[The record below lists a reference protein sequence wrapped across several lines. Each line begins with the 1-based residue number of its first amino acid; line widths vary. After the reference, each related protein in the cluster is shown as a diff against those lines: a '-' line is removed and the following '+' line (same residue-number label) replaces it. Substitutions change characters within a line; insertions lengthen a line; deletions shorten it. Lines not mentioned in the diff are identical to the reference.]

1 MEEKR
6 KTQSLP
12 MKSIY
17 ASWGKEEIIKW
28 HSELFWD
35 YNDWSAD
42 AWSVDMKLCVRHS
55 FKVSSDGD
63 VNEYGVDRVGLW

>member
-12 MKSIY
+12 MKSRY
-17 ASWGKEEIIKW
+17 SSWGKEEIIEW
-28 HSELFWD
+28 HNELFWD

-42 AWSVDMKLCVRHS
+42 ARSVDMKLCVRHS
-55 FKVSSDGD
+55 FKVSSDDD
-63 VNEYGVDRVGLW
+63 VNEYGIDRVGLW